1 MKKVTSNSSNLSN
14 KESLLILPLKPTNI
28 SLLGGL
34 SSTVQSLK
42 SSNLGIKSIN
52 NNHNLTQNN
61 NYSINSQKSSSINLF
76 LNEEIV
82 NLGKNYSQKNIILS
96 KKFIKLNKPNSDEE
110 IKKFLFNLH
119 EYINYYNSCCNEFN
133 YNIFELDIKLS
144 TREEDYNKGGITKD
158 YFIISLIRMQNEL
171 ISLICKYN
179 NKLIL
184 EG

>member
-61 NYSINSQKSSSINLF
+61 NYSINSQKSSSIKLF
-76 LNEEIV
+76 LN
-82 NLGKNYSQKNIILS
+82 
-96 KKFIKLNKPNSDEE
+96 
-110 IKKFLFNLH
+110 
-119 EYINYYNSCCNEFN
+119 
-133 YNIFELDIKLS
+133 
-144 TREEDYNKGGITKD
+144 
-158 YFIISLIRMQNEL
+158 
-171 ISLICKYN
+171 
-179 NKLIL
+179 
-184 EG
+184 

>member
-42 SSNLGIKSIN
+42 SS
-52 NNHNLTQNN
+52 
-61 NYSINSQKSSSINLF
+61 
-76 LNEEIV
+76 

>member
-61 NYSINSQKSSSINLF
+61 NYSINLQKSSSINLF
-76 LNEEIV
+76 LNEEIL
-82 NLGKNYSQKNIILS
+82 NLGKNYSQKNIILT

-110 IKKFLFNLH
+110 IKKFIFNLH
-119 EYINYYNSCCNEFN
+119 EYINYYNSCCN
-133 YNIFELDIKLS
+133 
-144 TREEDYNKGGITKD
+144 
-158 YFIISLIRMQNEL
+158 
-171 ISLICKYN
+171 
-179 NKLIL
+179 
-184 EG
+184 